1 MRNMN
6 KYDIERVVIY
16 RATQVTFKLRLEK
29 KNRTEK
35 NYYISGKGTF
45 LPQKKLNNTF

>member
-6 KYDIERVVIY
+6 KHDIGREVIY

-29 KNRTEK
+29 KNRPEK
-35 NYYISGKGTF
+35 NYYISGNGTF
-45 LPQKKLNNTF
+45 LPKKKT